1 MKIFTYIERINRI
14 HELVKHKR
22 TGTPEEL
29 ARRLN
34 ISPSMLFRVIEELRL
49 MEVPIEYSRSQKT
62 YFYSSSYSMKIIID
76 FKPLNEEELIGLN
89 GGFNMASY
97 SLNSFKC

>member
-1 MKIFTYIERINRI
+1 MKIFAYIERINRI

-34 ISPSMLFRVIEELRL
+34 ISTSMLFRVIEELRL

-62 YFYSSSYSMKIIID
+62 YYYSTSYSMKIMID
-76 FKPLNEEELIGLN
+76 FKPLNEEELISFN
-89 GGFNMASY
+89 GGFNMSSC
-97 SLNSFKC
+97 SLTFV